1 MSRILVTE
9 DDDAYRKV
17 LRTVLHRAGYE
28 VVEARDGTEAVAYVR
43 RESPDLIV
51 TDILMPGCDGIETMM
66 AVRQLRPGM
75 RVIAIS
81 GGGRI
86 HPADFLHM
94 ASKLGAR
101 RTLAKPFSNAQFLE
115 TVAEVL
121 AEP

>member
-1 MSRILVTE
+1 
-9 DDDAYRKV
+9 
-17 LRTVLHRAGYE
+17 
-28 VVEARDGTEAVAYVR
+28 
-43 RESPDLIV
+43 
-51 TDILMPGCDGIETMM
+51 MM